1 MNARAPLTLAVGA
14 LCAGLA
20 LTTTGPGFAA
30 GASSGTS
37 RGTSD
42 RTKATTYAFQGSG
55 YGTRIIGGQLPASS
69 GTTAYQHIGCTDLAG
84 LNRTNDVGDATVPG
98 LGTASG
104 VRTRVWTSARH
115 GVVASHA
122 RHTIAELTLASSGL
136 GSLTLDA
143 IRSDAKAFHDGSG
156 FHATT
161 DTTIGGITFTPPVGQ
176 PQTLPAPTPDQ
187 PVTIPGL
194 ATISLGTSATSHGA
208 HAAAAKAL
216 ALRIDVVASGSSVKV
231 ALSHAQLNDGLTGGV
246 FRGHSNATRV
256 VSALTDLV
264 HSGPNPLSL
273 MGCLG
278 TGGVVRTKS
287 LAGLNVGGQL
297 VVDGLSSAQ
306 EGSQGDG
313 RAHGFERAKIARI
326 DLGGGQL
333 IVNAIVGK
341 ANVTRTSHGWVRN
354 ARGTQ
359 LGSITVGGQAQ
370 TFPPSGVIEIPGVAR
385 LERKVVTKTRT
396 GISVVALRITLLDG
410 SGAVINLG
418 EAALRIDRPQG

>member
-1 MNARAPLTLAVGA
+1 MNPHTPLKVAVGA

-20 LTTTGPGFAA
+20 LTTTGPGFAT
-30 GASSGTS
+30 GTPH
-37 RGTSD
+37 RT
-42 RTKATTYAFQGSG
+42 TKATTYAFQGSG
-55 YGTRIIGGQLPASS
+55 YGTRLIGGQIPASS
-69 GTTAYQHIGCTDLAG
+69 STTAYQHIGCTDLAG
-84 LNRTNDVGDATVPG
+84 LNRTNDVADATVPG

-104 VRTRVWTSARH
+104 VKTRVWTTAKH

-122 RHTIAELTLASSGL
+122 RHTIAKLTLASNGV
-136 GSLTLDA
+136 GSLSLDA
-143 IRSDAKAFHDGSG
+143 IQSDAKAFHDASG

-161 DTTIGGITFTPPVGQ
+161 DTSIGDITFTPPVGP
-176 PQTLPAPTPDQ
+176 PQTFPAPTPNQ

-194 ATISLGTSATSHGA
+194 ATSYLGRNTSSHGA
-208 HAAAAKAL
+208 HSAVAKAL
-216 ALRIDVVASGSSVKV
+216 ALRIDVVASSSSVKV
-231 ALSHAQLNDGLTGGV
+231 ALSHAQLNDGLTGGI

-256 VSALTDLV
+256 VQALTDLA

-287 LAGLNVGGQL
+287 LAGLNLGGQL
-297 VVDGLSSAQ
+297 VVQGLSSSQ
-306 EGSQGDG
+306 EGSQGDQ
-313 RAHGFERAKIARI
+313 RAHGFERAKIAKV

-354 ARGTQ
+354 AKGTQ
-359 LGSITVGGQAQ
+359 LGAITANGQTQ
-370 TFPPSGVIEIPGVAR
+370 VFPPSGVIEIPGVAK
-385 LERKVVTKTRT
+385 LERKVVSKTKT

-418 EAALRIDRPQG
+418 EASLRIDRPQH